1 MTVLKNLVDFS
12 QGLTFTES
20 PRPMEDDL
28 LFLDIHSNAIKQT
41 DMDGNLKTVQ
51 ELPFKPNSLGVG
63 SDGIIRVGDAFER
76 KIYNIISGELELF
89 ADLSANAVFCLSDGL
104 QASNGSY
111 YVGET
116 ALALSILG
124 MTVA

>member
-51 ELPFKPNSLGVG
+51 ELPFKPNSLGVS

-124 MTVA
+124 MTAA